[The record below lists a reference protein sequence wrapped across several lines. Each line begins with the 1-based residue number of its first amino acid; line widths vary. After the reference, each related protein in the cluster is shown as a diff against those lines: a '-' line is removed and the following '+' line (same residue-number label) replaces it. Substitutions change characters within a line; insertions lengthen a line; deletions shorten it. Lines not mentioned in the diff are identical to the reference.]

1 MEWEKMINS
10 FEFGVEGC
18 LTNQTVFSLTYVF
31 LKNKT
36 IYMGKVN
43 LHSSIR

>member
-1 MEWEKMINS
+1 MEGEKMINS

-18 LTNQTVFSLTYVF
+18 LTNQTVFSLSYVF

-36 IYMGKVN
+36 ICMDKVN
-43 LHSSIR
+43 LHFSIR